1 MDQSPV
7 SGSFDFVLYA
17 FEASRTAANAGKFVE
32 LFISNPA
39 QPLHFVS
46 TACGFVLHCLEPKAR
61 IRNLAKTPTAFNRTG
76 FPFLLDVVGCSHE

>member
-1 MDQSPV
+1 MDQSTV

-17 FEASRTAANAGKFVE
+17 FETSRSAANAGKFVE

-46 TACGFVLHCLEPKAR
+46 TACGFILHCLEQKTYAR
-61 IRNLAKTPTAFNRTG
+61 DLAKIPLSFNRAG
-76 FPFLLDVVGCSHE
+76 FPFFLDVAGCYCE

>member
-1 MDQSPV
+1 MDKSTV

-17 FEASRTAANAGKFVE
+17 FETSGSAANAGKFVE
-32 LFISNPA
+32 LFISNTA

-46 TACGFVLHCLEPKAR
+46 TACGFVLHCLEQKPYAQ
-61 IRNLAKTPTAFNRTG
+61 NLAKTPNAFNRTG

>member
-1 MDQSPV
+1 MDKSTV

-17 FEASRTAANAGKFVE
+17 FETSRSAANAGKFVE

-46 TACGFVLHCLEPKAR
+46 TACGFILHCLEPKTR
-61 IRNLAKTPTAFNRTG
+61 SRNLAKTPSASNRTS
-76 FPFLLDVVGCSHE
+76 FPFWMDVAGRNHE

>member
-1 MDQSPV
+1 MDQSTV

-17 FEASRTAANAGKFVE
+17 FETSGSAAYAGKFVE
-32 LFISNPA
+32 FFISNSA

-46 TACGFVLHCLEPKAR
+46 TACGFVLHCLEPEAR

-76 FPFLLDVVGCSHE
+76 FPFLLDVAGCSHE